1 MAARDDARS
10 RFTREALKD
19 ALLALLGE
27 KGFNDITVAELCRR
41 ADVTRATFYRHFV
54 GIMDVVDLLVD
65 DAFEVAKN
73 VRSKNADLALLERLQ
88 AVATLD
94 GPSELREH
102 ESLLPTCQRLAR
114 DEKYLPLLMDTAL
127 AEHVIHRI
135 YLIEH
140 DSSVPMYML
149 AGGLR
154 RDEAELLFQ
163 RDLYGAFYMN
173 RSLRWKKDDLWY
185 RTQLLICRGILAS
198 LEALRTRRT

>member
-1 MAARDDARS
+1 MATRDDART

-19 ALLALLGE
+19 ALLTLLGE
-27 KGFNDITVAELCRR
+27 KGFNDISVAELCRR
-41 ADVTRATFYRHFV
+41 AGVTRATFYRHFV

-65 DAFEVAKN
+65 DAFDVANN
-73 VRSKNADLALLERLQ
+73 VRSQNAGLALLERLQ
-88 AVATLD
+88 AVVTLS
-94 GPSELREH
+94 GPDELRAH
-102 ESLLPTCQRLAR
+102 ESLLPTCQRLAN

-149 AGGLR
+149 AGGIR

-173 RSLRWKKDDLWY
+173 RSLRWRKDDLWY
-185 RTQLLICRGILAS
+185 RTQLLICRGILGS
-198 LEALRTRRT
+198 LEALRNR

>member
-1 MAARDDARS
+1 MAQRDDRRA
-10 RFTREALKD
+10 RFTRESLKD

-27 KGFNDITVAELCRR
+27 KGFNDISVAELCRR

-65 DAFEVAKN
+65 DAFDVAKN
-73 VRSKNADLALLERLQ
+73 IKSENASLALLERLQ
-88 AVATLD
+88 AVAALRT
-94 GPSELREH
+94 PNELREH
-102 ESLLPTCQRLAR
+102 ESLLPTCQRLAH

-140 DSSVPMYML
+140 DSSVPLYML
-149 AGGLR
+149 AGGIR

-173 RSLRWKKDDLWY
+173 RALRWKKDDLWY
-185 RTQLLICRGILAS
+185 RTQLLICRGILGS
-198 LEALRTRRT
+198 LETLCNR

>member
-1 MAARDDARS
+1 MAQRDDRRA
-10 RFTREALKD
+10 RFTRESLKD

-27 KGFNDITVAELCRR
+27 KGFNDISVAELCRR

-65 DAFEVAKN
+65 DAFDVAKN
-73 VRSKNADLALLERLQ
+73 IKSENASLALLERLQ
-88 AVATLD
+88 AVAALRT
-94 GPSELREH
+94 PNELREH
-102 ESLLPTCQRLAR
+102 ESLLPTCQRLAH

-140 DSSVPMYML
+140 DSSVPLYML
-149 AGGLR
+149 AGGIR

-173 RSLRWKKDDLWY
+173 RALRWKKDDLWY
-185 RTQLLICRGILAS
+185 RTQLLICRGILGS
-198 LEALRTRRT
+198 LETLRNR

>member
-1 MAARDDARS
+1 MVQRDDRRA

-19 ALLALLGE
+19 ALLALLAE
-27 KGFNDITVAELCRR
+27 KGFNDISVAELCRR
-41 ADVTRATFYRHFV
+41 ADVTRATFYRHFG

-65 DAFEVAKN
+65 DAFDVAKN
-73 VRSKNADLALLERLQ
+73 IESENAELALLERLQ
-88 AVATLD
+88 AVAALRTPD
-94 GPSELREH
+94 ELREH

-149 AGGLR
+149 AGGIR

-173 RSLRWKKDDLWY
+173 RALRWKKDGLWY
-185 RTQLLICRGILAS
+185 RTQLLICRGILSS
-198 LEALRTRRT
+198 LEALRNR

>member
-1 MAARDDARS
+1 MAQRDDRRA
-10 RFTREALKD
+10 RFTRESLKD

-27 KGFNDITVAELCRR
+27 KGFNDISVAELCRR

-65 DAFEVAKN
+65 DAFDVAKN
-73 VRSKNADLALLERLQ
+73 IKSENASLALLERLQ
-88 AVATLD
+88 AVAALRT
-94 GPSELREH
+94 PNELHEH
-102 ESLLPTCQRLAR
+102 ESLLPTCQRLAN

-140 DSSVPMYML
+140 DSSVPLYML
-149 AGGLR
+149 SGGLR

-173 RSLRWKKDDLWY
+173 RALRWKKDDLWY
-185 RTQLLICRGILAS
+185 RTQLLICRGILGS
-198 LEALRTRRT
+198 LETLRNR

>member
-1 MAARDDARS
+1 MAQRDDRRA
-10 RFTREALKD
+10 RFTRESLKD

-27 KGFNDITVAELCRR
+27 KGFNDISVAELCRR

-65 DAFEVAKN
+65 DAFDVAKN
-73 VRSKNADLALLERLQ
+73 IKSENASLALLERLQ
-88 AVATLD
+88 AVAALRT
-94 GPSELREH
+94 PNELHEH
-102 ESLLPTCQRLAR
+102 ESLLPTCQRLAN

-140 DSSVPMYML
+140 DSSVPLYML
-149 AGGLR
+149 AGGIR

-163 RDLYGAFYMN
+163 RDLYGTFYMN
-173 RSLRWKKDDLWY
+173 RALRWKKDDLWY
-185 RTQLLICRGILAS
+185 RTQLLICRGILGS
-198 LEALRTRRT
+198 LETLRNR

>member
-1 MAARDDARS
+1 MAKQDDRRA

-19 ALLALLGE
+19 ALLGLLGE

-41 ADVTRATFYRHFV
+41 ADVTRATFYRHFD

-65 DAFEVAKN
+65 DAFDVANN
-73 VRSKNADLALLERLQ
+73 VRGESAGLALLERLE
-88 AVATLD
+88 AVAALRSPD
-94 GPSELREH
+94 ELRDH
-102 ESLLPTCQRLAR
+102 ESLLPTCQRLAN
-114 DEKYLPLLMDTAL
+114 DEKHLPLLTDVAL

-140 DSSVPMYML
+140 DSAVPLYML

-154 RDEAELLFQ
+154 REEAELLFQ

-173 RSLRWKKDDLWY
+173 RAMHWRKDDLWY
-185 RTQLLICRGILAS
+185 RTQLHISRGILGS
-198 LEALRTRRT
+198 LETLRNR

>member
-1 MAARDDARS
+1 MAQRDDRRA

-27 KGFNDITVAELCRR
+27 KGFNDISVAELCRR
-41 ADVTRATFYRHFV
+41 ADVTRATFYRHFG

-65 DAFEVAKN
+65 DAFDVAKN
-73 VRSKNADLALLERLQ
+73 IKSENASLALLERLQ
-88 AVATLD
+88 AVAALRA
-94 GPSELREH
+94 PNELRKH
-102 ESLLPTCQRLAR
+102 ESLLPTCQRLAH

-149 AGGLR
+149 AGGIR

-173 RSLRWKKDDLWY
+173 RALRWKKDDLWY
-185 RTQLLICRGILAS
+185 RTQLLICRGILGS
-198 LEALRTRRT
+198 LETLRNR

>member
-1 MAARDDARS
+1 MAQRDDRRA
-10 RFTREALKD
+10 RFTRESLKD

-27 KGFNDITVAELCRR
+27 KGFNDISVAELCRR
-41 ADVTRATFYRHFV
+41 ADVTRATFYRHFG

-65 DAFEVAKN
+65 DAFDVAKN
-73 VRSKNADLALLERLQ
+73 IKSENASLALLERLQ
-88 AVATLD
+88 AVAALRT
-94 GPSELREH
+94 PNELREH
-102 ESLLPTCQRLAR
+102 ESLLPTCQRLAH

-140 DSSVPMYML
+140 DGSVPLYML
-149 AGGLR
+149 AGGIR

-173 RSLRWKKDDLWY
+173 RALRWKKDDLWY
-185 RTQLLICRGILAS
+185 RTQLLICRGILGS
-198 LEALRTRRT
+198 LETLRNR

>member
-1 MAARDDARS
+1 MAQRDDRRA
-10 RFTREALKD
+10 RFTRESLKD

-27 KGFNDITVAELCRR
+27 KGFNDISVAELCRR

-65 DAFEVAKN
+65 DAFDVAKN
-73 VRSKNADLALLERLQ
+73 IKSENASLALLERLQ
-88 AVATLD
+88 AVAALRT
-94 GPSELREH
+94 PNELREH
-102 ESLLPTCQRLAR
+102 ESLLPTCQRLAH

-140 DSSVPMYML
+140 DSSVPLYML
-149 AGGLR
+149 AGGIR

-173 RSLRWKKDDLWY
+173 RALRWKKDDLWY
-185 RTQLLICRGILAS
+185 RTQLLICRGILGS
-198 LEALRTRRT
+198 LDALRNR

>member
-1 MAARDDARS
+1 MAQRDDRRA
-10 RFTREALKD
+10 RFTRESLKD

-27 KGFNDITVAELCRR
+27 KGFNDISVAELCRR
-41 ADVTRATFYRHFV
+41 ADVTRATFYRHFG

-65 DAFEVAKN
+65 DAFDVTKN
-73 VRSKNADLALLERLQ
+73 IKSENASLALLERLQ
-88 AVATLD
+88 AVAALRA
-94 GPSELREH
+94 PNELREH
-102 ESLLPTCQRLAR
+102 ESLLPTCQRLAN

-149 AGGLR
+149 AGGIR

-173 RSLRWKKDDLWY
+173 RALRWKKDDLWY
-185 RTQLLICRGILAS
+185 RTQLLICRGALGS
-198 LEALRTRRT
+198 LDTLRNR

>member
-1 MAARDDARS
+1 MAQRDDRRA
-10 RFTREALKD
+10 RFTRESLKD

-27 KGFNDITVAELCRR
+27 KGFNDISVAELCRR

-65 DAFEVAKN
+65 DAFDVAKN
-73 VRSKNADLALLERLQ
+73 IKSENSSLALLERLQ
-88 AVATLD
+88 AVAALRT
-94 GPSELREH
+94 PNELREH
-102 ESLLPTCQRLAR
+102 ESLLPTCQRLAH

-140 DSSVPMYML
+140 DSSVPLYML
-149 AGGLR
+149 AGGIR

-173 RSLRWKKDDLWY
+173 RALRWKKDDLWY
-185 RTQLLICRGILAS
+185 RTQLLICRGILGS
-198 LEALRTRRT
+198 LDALRNR

>member
-1 MAARDDARS
+1 MAQRDDRRA
-10 RFTREALKD
+10 RFTRESLKD

-27 KGFNDITVAELCRR
+27 KGFNDISVAELCRR

-65 DAFEVAKN
+65 DAFDVAKN
-73 VRSKNADLALLERLQ
+73 IKSENASLALLERLQ
-88 AVATLD
+88 AVAALRT
-94 GPSELREH
+94 PNELREH
-102 ESLLPTCQRLAR
+102 ESLLPTCQRLAN

-140 DSSVPMYML
+140 DSSVPLYML
-149 AGGLR
+149 AGGIR

-173 RSLRWKKDDLWY
+173 RALRWKKDDLWY
-185 RTQLLICRGILAS
+185 RTQLLICRGILGS
-198 LEALRTRRT
+198 LETLRNR

>member
-1 MAARDDARS
+1 MAQRDDRRA
-10 RFTREALKD
+10 RFTRESLKD
-19 ALLALLGE
+19 ALRALLGE
-27 KGFNDITVAELCRR
+27 KGFNDISVAELCRR

-65 DAFEVAKN
+65 DAFDVAKN
-73 VRSKNADLALLERLQ
+73 IKSENASLALLERLQ
-88 AVATLD
+88 AVAALRT
-94 GPSELREH
+94 PNELREH
-102 ESLLPTCQRLAR
+102 ESLLPTCQRLAH

-140 DSSVPMYML
+140 DSSVPLYML
-149 AGGLR
+149 AGGIR

-173 RSLRWKKDDLWY
+173 RALRWKKDDLWY
-185 RTQLLICRGILAS
+185 RTQLLICRGILGS
-198 LEALRTRRT
+198 LETLRNR

>member
-1 MAARDDARS
+1 MAQRDDRRA
-10 RFTREALKD
+10 RFTRESLKD

-27 KGFNDITVAELCRR
+27 KGFNDISVAELCRR
-41 ADVTRATFYRHFV
+41 ADVTRATFYRHFG

-65 DAFEVAKN
+65 DAFDVAKN
-73 VRSKNADLALLERLQ
+73 IKSENASLALLERLQ
-88 AVATLD
+88 AVAALRA
-94 GPSELREH
+94 PNELRKH
-102 ESLLPTCQRLAR
+102 ESLLPTCQRLAH

-149 AGGLR
+149 AGGIR

-173 RSLRWKKDDLWY
+173 RALRWKKDDLWY
-185 RTQLLICRGILAS
+185 RTQLLICRGILGS
-198 LEALRTRRT
+198 LETLRNR

>member
-1 MAARDDARS
+1 MAQRDDRRA

-27 KGFNDITVAELCRR
+27 KGFNDISVAELCRR
-41 ADVTRATFYRHFV
+41 ADVTRATFYRHF
-54 GIMDVVDLLVD
+54 GSIMDVVDLLVD
-65 DAFEVAKN
+65 DAFDVAKN
-73 VRSKNADLALLERLQ
+73 IKSENAGLALLERLQ
-88 AVATLD
+88 AVAALRT
-94 GPSELREH
+94 PNELREH
-102 ESLLPTCQRLAR
+102 ESLLPTCQRLAN

-149 AGGLR
+149 AGGIR

-173 RSLRWKKDDLWY
+173 RALRWKKDDLWY
-185 RTQLLICRGILAS
+185 RTQLLICRGVLGS
-198 LEALRTRRT
+198 LETLRNR

>member
-1 MAARDDARS
+1 MAQRDDRRA
-10 RFTREALKD
+10 RFTRESLKD

-27 KGFNDITVAELCRR
+27 KGFNDISVAELCRR

-65 DAFEVAKN
+65 DAFDVAKN
-73 VRSKNADLALLERLQ
+73 IKSENASLALLERLQ
-88 AVATLD
+88 AVAALRT
-94 GPSELREH
+94 PNELREH
-102 ESLLPTCQRLAR
+102 ESLLPTCQRLAH

-140 DSSVPMYML
+140 DSSVPLYML
-149 AGGLR
+149 AGGIR

-173 RSLRWKKDDLWY
+173 RALRWKKDDLWY
-185 RTQLLICRGILAS
+185 RTQLLICRGILGS
-198 LEALRTRRT
+198 LETLHNR

>member
-1 MAARDDARS
+1 MAQRDDRRA
-10 RFTREALKD
+10 RFTRESLKD

-27 KGFNDITVAELCRR
+27 KGFNDISVAELCRR

-65 DAFEVAKN
+65 DAFDVAKN
-73 VRSKNADLALLERLQ
+73 IKSENAGLALLERLQ
-88 AVATLD
+88 AVAALRT
-94 GPSELREH
+94 PNELREH
-102 ESLLPTCQRLAR
+102 ESLLPTCQRLAH

-149 AGGLR
+149 AGGIR

-173 RSLRWKKDDLWY
+173 RALRWKKDDLWY
-185 RTQLLICRGILAS
+185 RTQLLICRGILGS
-198 LEALRTRRT
+198 LETLRNR

>member
-1 MAARDDARS
+1 MAQRDDRRA
-10 RFTREALKD
+10 RFTRESLKD

-27 KGFNDITVAELCRR
+27 KGFNDISVAELCRR

-65 DAFEVAKN
+65 DAFDVAKN
-73 VRSKNADLALLERLQ
+73 IKSENASLALLERLQ
-88 AVATLD
+88 AVAALRT
-94 GPSELREH
+94 PNELREH
-102 ESLLPTCQRLAR
+102 ESLLPTCQRLAH

-140 DSSVPMYML
+140 DSSVPLYML
-149 AGGLR
+149 AGGIR

-173 RSLRWKKDDLWY
+173 RALRWKKDDLWY
-185 RTQLLICRGILAS
+185 RTQLLICRGVLGS
-198 LEALRTRRT
+198 LDALRNR

>member
-1 MAARDDARS
+1 MAQRDDRRA
-10 RFTREALKD
+10 RFTRESLKD

-27 KGFNDITVAELCRR
+27 KGFNDISVAELCRR
-41 ADVTRATFYRHFV
+41 ADVTRATFYRHFG

-65 DAFEVAKN
+65 DAFDVAQNIK
-73 VRSKNADLALLERLQ
+73 SENASLALLERLQ
-88 AVATLD
+88 AVAALRA
-94 GPSELREH
+94 PNELRKH
-102 ESLLPTCQRLAR
+102 ESLLPTCQRLAH

-149 AGGLR
+149 AGGIR

-173 RSLRWKKDDLWY
+173 RALRWKKDDLWY
-185 RTQLLICRGILAS
+185 RTQLLICRGILGS
-198 LEALRTRRT
+198 LETLRNR